1 MVPLRSDDRT
11 SLLAVLSD
19 EIAQLVTRT
28 VRSTAIVA
36 GQTKD
41 FGEATGSAWLFDSQH
56 LVTNNH
62 VVCDLVAPI
71 WVRLSGQEDLPASLV
86 GRDPMTDL
94 AVLRIPKPEDV
105 PPLNVQSTP
114 ARLGE
119 LCFALGSPLGVY
131 PESVS
136 IGIVSG
142 LRRRIPVT
150 DSAAI
155 FDVIQTDCAIN
166 PGNSGGPLISATGD
180 VLGVNTAVRRSAEG
194 IGFAV
199 PAETVADIAPELIA
213 HGAIERASLGIKV
226 VQRAMDES
234 SIQGERLVV
243 TAVRNASSSPFQ
255 IGDVL
260 LQVGPHEIKDQQ
272 DLLRLLRRDLINQ
285 PVPVQVSRS
294 GRQIS
299 LDVVPSK
306 LSEPV

>member
-1 MVPLRSDDRT
+1 MALSRSDGQPG
-11 SLLAVLSD
+11 LLAALSE
-19 EIAQLVTRT
+19 EITQLVTHV

-41 FGEATGSAWLFDSQH
+41 FGEATGSAWLYQPEY

-71 WVRLSGQEDLPASLV
+71 WVRMADQQDLPATLV

-94 AVLRIPKPEDV
+94 AVLQVPKQEDA
-105 PPLNVQSTP
+105 PPLKLRSTA

-119 LCFALGSPLGVY
+119 LCFALGSPLGEY

-142 LRRRIPVT
+142 LRRRLPVT
-150 DSAAI
+150 DSTAI

-166 PGNSGGPLISATGD
+166 PGNSGGPLVSAIGE
-180 VLGVNTAVRRSAEG
+180 VLGVNTAARRSAEG

-213 HGAIERASLGIKV
+213 HGAIERASLGISV
-226 VQRAMDES
+226 VPRVVDAGAPS
-234 SIQGERLVV
+234 RERLVV
-243 TAVRNASSSPFQ
+243 TAVRNSSAGPFQ
-255 IGDVL
+255 VGDVL
-260 LQVGPHEIKDQQ
+260 LQIGPHEVKDQQ
-272 DLLRLLRRDLINQ
+272 DLLRLLRRDLVNQ
-285 PVPVQVSRS
+285 KVPVRVSRD
-294 GRQIS
+294 GKPVAIE
-299 LDVVPSK
+299 VVPSR
-306 LSEPV
+306 LQ